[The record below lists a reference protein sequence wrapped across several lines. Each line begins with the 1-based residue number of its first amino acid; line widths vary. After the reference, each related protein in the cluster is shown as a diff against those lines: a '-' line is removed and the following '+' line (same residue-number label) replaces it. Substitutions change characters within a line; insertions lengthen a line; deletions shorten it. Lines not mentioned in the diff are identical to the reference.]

1 VTPNLLPPDDFS
13 PDEFTAEPPPSP
25 WTPGAATAIGSM
37 PGTDPVEAI
46 TTVFGELPDLP
57 HLPELPARGL
67 GADLIGRTAALLV
80 DLPFELV
87 PSGYRVTAHPSSE
100 QRRATELLR
109 RDLDALQ
116 EVADRTGARPNAVK
130 VQVAGPWT
138 LTADIE
144 LVRGHRVLTD
154 PGALREF
161 SQSLAEGLTA
171 HIAEVG
177 ARTGAPVLVQ
187 LDEPTLP
194 SVLAGRLRTPSGFG
208 MVPAVGTHEAVELL
222 NTVIE
227 AARAASG
234 RDVIVHCCAPNVPI
248 GLLREAGAT
257 AISLDATLLSGADS
271 EMLDAIGEAW
281 DAGTMLLLG
290 LVPSTDPAR
299 PPTLHDVAKPALDLI
314 DRIGFARTLLADR
327 AVPTPTCGLAGASQA
342 WARQALTLT
351 RELGAAFLEPPES
364 WR

>member
-1 VTPNLLPPDDFS
+1 
-13 PDEFTAEPPPSP
+13 
-25 WTPGAATAIGSM
+25 M
-37 PGTDPVEAI
+37 PGTDPAEAAA
-46 TTVFGELPDLP
+46 TVFGELPGLP

-87 PSGYRVTAHPSSE
+87 PSGYRVTAHPSAD
-100 QRRATELLR
+100 QRRATELLC

-116 EVADRTGARPNAVK
+116 EVADRTGGGPNAVK

-144 LVRGHRVLTD
+144 LIRGHRVLTD
-154 PGALREF
+154 QGALREF
-161 SQSLAEGLTA
+161 SQSLAEGLA
-171 HIAEVG
+171 VHIAEVG

-194 SVLAGRLRTPSGFG
+194 AVLAGRLRTPSGFG

-227 AARAASG
+227 AAREASG
-234 RDVIVHCCAPNVPI
+234 RDVIVHCCAPNVPL

-257 AISLDATLLSGADS
+257 AISLDATLLADAGS
-271 EMLDAIGEAW
+271 DMLDAIGEAW
-281 DAGTMLLLG
+281 DAGTMCCSASSRAPTRPARRPCARS
-290 LVPSTDPAR
+290 PSPRRPAR
-299 PPTLHDVAKPALDLI
+299 PPRLRPHPARRPRHPHSHLRPGRSQPGMGPPSP
-314 DRIGFARTLLADR
+314 DR
-327 AVPTPTCGLAGASQA
+327 
-342 WARQALTLT
+342 LT
-351 RELGAAFLEPPES
+351 RELGRGVTGTTRVLGGSVVVNVARLLAFWVCAQPASTARRRQP
-364 WR
+364 RP